1 MTDASHDHADTFSQ
15 RRVFSVLGTHPE
27 PGGYGI
33 AKFSRSARPYQDWI
47 FDLTDEGAHAFY
59 ETFYFDYG
67 HASIADL
74 AHLTVVLENVSMVAA
89 EVLWDEP
96 LLDGQASSTRYQDFQ
111 KRGFHTPEEI
121 EGTDL
126 ETPYNELCGR
136 LIDAYGRFH
145 EKILDDFVERYRDQ
159 RPSGMSDDA
168 YRRTLNARAFDVARY
183 VLPMGI
189 RTGLGHILSA
199 RTLERQLVKLLS
211 HPLEEVREVG
221 ADLKRAAV
229 DEPAFNPMVERL
241 RPLLERLQAEVIPDG
256 HNPDSNDSNK
266 DNSRAREALD
276 EVRRVTGFGA
286 AATPTLVKYA
296 EPSAYRR
303 DLRTH
308 INAEAAR
315 WSEALGPPNG
325 ARGVELIDPHDPE
338 TEAICSLLY
347 EHLPHSYA
355 QIKGL
360 ADGMTPDERRAIL
373 DPVFERR
380 GSHDPLPRALCS
392 GYRLIFD
399 VSTDCGAWRDFH
411 RHRRMIQLAK
421 PLRSVYGYEIPDAI
435 GAADL
440 TSAYRS
446 LMADAGQ
453 LAEQIEE
460 RSPGV
465 GQYALPMA
473 FRQRALFKMDA
484 AQLQYIVELRTRP
497 ENHFSV
503 RETAYELYA
512 AFRQQHPSWARHIR
526 AVSPD
531 DEAFFQ
537 R

>member
-229 DEPAFNPMVERL
+229 DEPAFNPTVERL
-241 RPLLERLQAEVIPDG
+241 RPLLDELADA
-256 HNPDSNDSNK
+256 HTDANTK
-266 DNSRAREALD
+266 DNARAREILA
-276 EVRRVTGFGA
+276 EIRRLVGFEA

-296 EPSAYRR
+296 EPNAYQQR
-303 DLRTH
+303 LR
-308 INAEAAR
+308 
-315 WSEALGPPNG
+315 EALAERAAHLASELGDPDG
-325 ARGVELIDPHDPE
+325 TRGVRLIAPHDPE

-355 QIKGL
+355 QIKRGV
-360 ADGMTPDERRAIL
+360 DGFTDDDRNEIL
-373 DPVFERR
+373 DLVYADR
-380 GSHDPLPRALCS
+380 GAHDPLPRAICS
-392 GYRLIFD
+392 GYQLIFD
-399 VSTDCGAWRDFH
+399 VSTDGGAWRDFH

-421 PLRSVYGYEIPDAI
+421 PLRSAYGYEIPDAI

-440 TSAYRS
+440 ASAYRS

-453 LAEQIEE
+453 LAERIEE

-473 FRQRALFKMDA
+473 FRRRALFKLDA